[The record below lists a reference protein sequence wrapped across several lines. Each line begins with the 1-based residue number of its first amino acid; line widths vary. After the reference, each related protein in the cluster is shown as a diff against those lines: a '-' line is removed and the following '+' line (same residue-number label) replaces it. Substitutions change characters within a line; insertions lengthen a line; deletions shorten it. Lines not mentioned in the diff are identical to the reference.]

1 MTKIIPLKTCD
12 FEVNKCGKCP
22 FFEEDLYAYSAL
34 HSCKANSFIQTYIN
48 GDPPLLCPLQDKVE
62 TKFIPTMKIMVQLG
76 KDVMAII
83 NGNKKLTEKQVIE
96 LANKSYDSGGADVL
110 KIILTTLDNI
120 NNAEELKREILFCRY
135 IVEAVRQQLQEAV
148 EKQSHDV
155 LKREDMVKL

>member
-1 MTKIIPLKTCD
+1 MI
-12 FEVNKCGKCP
+12 
-22 FFEEDLYAYSAL
+22 
-34 HSCKANSFIQTYIN
+34 
-48 GDPPLLCPLQDKVE
+48 
-62 TKFIPTMKIMVQLG
+62 QLG

-148 EKQSHDV
+148 DKQKHDV